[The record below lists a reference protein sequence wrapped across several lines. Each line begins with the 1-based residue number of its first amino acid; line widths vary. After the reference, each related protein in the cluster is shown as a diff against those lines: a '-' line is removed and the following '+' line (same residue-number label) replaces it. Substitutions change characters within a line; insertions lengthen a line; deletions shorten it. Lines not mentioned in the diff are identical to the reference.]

1 MKYKN
6 LSIVSIEDIPTGNIV
21 PTDNL
26 LELFKLFVQMENICT
41 QQNGIGLA
49 ATQLGIQYN
58 LCIILRDT
66 DYEYYLNCEYEG
78 IGNKNPSIEGCL
90 SLRDSNGIL
99 RRFEVDR
106 FSTIKIK
113 GQQLKIV
120 DGSLVLQYV
129 DKEESG
135 LYAIVLQHEID
146 HSFGREKMIDQI
158 GKEID
163 IF

>member
-1 MKYKN
+1 M
-6 LSIVSIEDIPTGNIV
+6 
-21 PTDNL
+21 
-26 LELFKLFVQMENICT
+26 
-41 QQNGIGLA
+41 
-49 ATQLGIQYN
+49 
-58 LCIILRDT
+58 
-66 DYEYYLNCEYEG
+66 
-78 IGNKNPSIEGCL
+78 
-90 SLRDSNGIL
+90 